1 MDELRPVTNRSK
13 AFGSRLGLFCLAC
26 LSAGLA
32 LISPPLAFAARP
44 ADELLDIRGVVV
56 DTKDPPTPLVGVT
69 VLVQGTVRGTTTD
82 AEGFFSIK
90 AKHGDVLTFSFIGYT
105 GKEYRVNKS
114 VANLSIA
121 MEEELTS
128 IDQVVVTGMTSQQR
142 KHIAASVGAVA
153 PSNFEN
159 KPITRL
165 SQALQGGTTGILV
178 TQSSGLPGGD
188 GATIKIR
195 GVASLLGS
203 DPLVLVDGFE
213 FDMDKLDP
221 STVESVS
228 ILKDAAAA
236 SIYGAKA
243 GNGVILIT
251 TKRGS
256 AGKVSVSY
264 NGYFGIQQPIY
275 LPDFVD
281 GATYMEYINEAN
293 RNTTGVDKYTPEQ
306 IRITREGSD
315 PIHYPS
321 TDWMK
326 ETMRETAPIHEHN
339 FTVSGGNTTA
349 RFALS
354 AQYLNQDGMYKVMD
368 NGFERLTVRAN
379 TTVNLNKDIMMF
391 VDMFVGRD
399 TQRQPETMNKTILDY
414 IYLAPPTLVSK
425 YPRKEGQK
433 PGYDYYYYGVYFE
446 WMNPLANLERG
457 TQVESVRDYVT
468 INARPT
474 WHIIPGLTLKGQV
487 GYRIAS
493 GMDKKDRNAYVFL
506 DYFSGNES
514 GTFGAVKS
522 ATYTTRTS
530 YWMVGATLDWTKE
543 FGDHRINILGGWNE
557 EVDRRNGWDDVALLS
572 FFGKAYYS
580 YKDKYLAE
588 VGIRRDGSSLFG
600 DGHKWGNFPSV
611 AVGWNVNR
619 EPWMQNARFID
630 NFKIRA
636 SYGMLGNNNVA
647 LYRYQ
652 TIIDNS
658 GNEIVNGNPDLTWE
672 KVKILDAGVDLSL
685 FGQKLEVT
693 FDWFRKVTDDMIVN
707 VPSTPSSGLLAA
719 PMNVGK
725 AEVKGYEIGV
735 GFNHSFTKDIDFSI
749 NLGYSYN
756 KSKWLEITNDELIN
770 GNTIYRKGHAIKEY
784 YGYQADHLLTQDDLD
799 FRVPIIGGY
808 DGATTAQLPG
818 DIRYVDTNG
827 DKVITTDDRVPLG
840 DQDPHSVYYG
850 NLSFRWKNLDFDMQV
865 NGVGYVPIFYQGL
878 ISNPLDPEYGG
889 TPQRWHLDHWK
900 AENPDRNAKL
910 PRVTTDPGNNALLS
924 TFWKENGA
932 FVRIKYM
939 QLGYN
944 FKALAKK
951 IHAGNFRVYVN
962 VQNPFTFTKVELIDP
977 ETKGTH
983 TTYPMFK
990 TYSVGLNVNF

>member
-306 IRITREGSD
+306 IRIPREGSD

-433 PGYDYYYYGVYFE
+433 PGYDYYGVYFE

>member
-433 PGYDYYYYGVYFE
+433 PGYDYYGVYFE

-672 KVKILDAGVDLSL
+672 KVKILDASIDLSL

>member
-1 MDELRPVTNRSK
+1 M
-13 AFGSRLGLFCLAC
+13 
-26 LSAGLA
+26 
-32 LISPPLAFAARP
+32 
-44 ADELLDIRGVVV
+44 
-56 DTKDPPTPLVGVT
+56 GVT

-433 PGYDYYYYGVYFE
+433 PGYDYYGVYFE

-543 FGDHRINILGGWNE
+543 FWADGTKRSTAATAGTTWRCSRSSERPITATRTSIWPRSAFAAT
-557 EVDRRNGWDDVALLS
+557 VRRSSATGTSGATSLRWPWAGTSTANRGC
-572 FFGKAYYS
+572 
-580 YKDKYLAE
+580 
-588 VGIRRDGSSLFG
+588 RTPGSSTT
-600 DGHKWGNFPSV
+600 S
-611 AVGWNVNR
+611 R
-619 EPWMQNARFID
+619 
-630 NFKIRA
+630 
-636 SYGMLGNNNVA
+636 S
-647 LYRYQ
+647 
-652 TIIDNS
+652 
-658 GNEIVNGNPDLTWE
+658 
-672 KVKILDAGVDLSL
+672 
-685 FGQKLEVT
+685 
-693 FDWFRKVTDDMIVN
+693 
-707 VPSTPSSGLLAA
+707 A
-719 PMNVGK
+719 PPTVC
-725 AEVKGYEIGV
+725 
-735 GFNHSFTKDIDFSI
+735 
-749 NLGYSYN
+749 
-756 KSKWLEITNDELIN
+756 W
-770 GNTIYRKGHAIKEY
+770 
-784 YGYQADHLLTQDDLD
+784 
-799 FRVPIIGGY
+799 
-808 DGATTAQLPG
+808 ATTTWRSIA
-818 DIRYVDTNG
+818 IRPLS
-827 DKVITTDDRVPLG
+827 TT
-840 DQDPHSVYYG
+840 
-850 NLSFRWKNLDFDMQV
+850 
-865 NGVGYVPIFYQGL
+865 
-878 ISNPLDPEYGG
+878 
-889 TPQRWHLDHWK
+889 
-900 AENPDRNAKL
+900 
-910 PRVTTDPGNNALLS
+910 RVTKSS
-924 TFWKENGA
+924 TA
-932 FVRIKYM
+932 T
-939 QLGYN
+939 
-944 FKALAKK
+944 
-951 IHAGNFRVYVN
+951 
-962 VQNPFTFTKVELIDP
+962 PT
-977 ETKGTH
+977 
-983 TTYPMFK
+983 
-990 TYSVGLNVNF
+990 

>member
-105 GKEYRVNKS
+105 GKEYRMNKS

-354 AQYLNQDGMYKVMD
+354 AQFLNQYGMYKLMD
-368 NGFERLTVRAN
+368 TGSERLTVRAN

-433 PGYDYYYYGVYFE
+433 PGYDYYGVYFE

-543 FGDHRINILGGWNE
+543 FGNHRINILGGWNE

-865 NGVGYVPIFYQGL
+865 NGVGYVPIFYQGM

>member
-32 LISPPLAFAARP
+32 LISPPLAFAVRP

-425 YPRKEGQK
+425 SPRKEGQK
-433 PGYDYYYYGVYFE
+433 PGYDYYGVYFE

-672 KVKILDAGVDLSL
+672 KVKILDAGIDLSL

>member
-1 MDELRPVTNRSK
+1 M
-13 AFGSRLGLFCLAC
+13 
-26 LSAGLA
+26 
-32 LISPPLAFAARP
+32 RP

-326 ETMRETAPIHEHN
+326 VTMRETAPIHEHN

-433 PGYDYYYYGVYFE
+433 PGYDYYGVYFE

-630 NFKIRA
+630 NFKIRS

>member
-1 MDELRPVTNRSK
+1 MGEGED
-13 AFGSRLGLFCLAC
+13 SR
-26 LSAGLA
+26 
-32 LISPPLAFAARP
+32 
-44 ADELLDIRGVVV
+44 RG
-56 DTKDPPTPLVGVT
+56 
-69 VLVQGTVRGTTTD
+69 R
-82 AEGFFSIK
+82 
-90 AKHGDVLTFSFIGYT
+90 
-105 GKEYRVNKS
+105 
-114 VANLSIA
+114 
-121 MEEELTS
+121 
-128 IDQVVVTGMTSQQR
+128 
-142 KHIAASVGAVA
+142 
-153 PSNFEN
+153 
-159 KPITRL
+159 
-165 SQALQGGTTGILV
+165 
-178 TQSSGLPGGD
+178 
-188 GATIKIR
+188 
-195 GVASLLGS
+195 
-203 DPLVLVDGFE
+203 
-213 FDMDKLDP
+213 
-221 STVESVS
+221 
-228 ILKDAAAA
+228 
-236 SIYGAKA
+236 
-243 GNGVILIT
+243 
-251 TKRGS
+251 
-256 AGKVSVSY
+256 
-264 NGYFGIQQPIY
+264 
-275 LPDFVD
+275 
-281 GATYMEYINEAN
+281 
-293 RNTTGVDKYTPEQ
+293 
-306 IRITREGSD
+306 
-315 PIHYPS
+315 
-321 TDWMK
+321 
-326 ETMRETAPIHEHN
+326 
-339 FTVSGGNTTA
+339 
-349 RFALS
+349 
-354 AQYLNQDGMYKVMD
+354 
-368 NGFERLTVRAN
+368 
-379 TTVNLNKDIMMF
+379 
-391 VDMFVGRD
+391 
-399 TQRQPETMNKTILDY
+399 
-414 IYLAPPTLVSK
+414 
-425 YPRKEGQK
+425 
-433 PGYDYYYYGVYFE
+433 
-446 WMNPLANLERG
+446 
-457 TQVESVRDYVT
+457 
-468 INARPT
+468 
-474 WHIIPGLTLKGQV
+474 
-487 GYRIAS
+487 
-493 GMDKKDRNAYVFL
+493 
-506 DYFSGNES
+506 
-514 GTFGAVKS
+514 
-522 ATYTTRTS
+522 
-530 YWMVGATLDWTKE
+530 
-543 FGDHRINILGGWNE
+543 
-557 EVDRRNGWDDVALLS
+557 
-572 FFGKAYYS
+572 
-580 YKDKYLAE
+580 
-588 VGIRRDGSSLFG
+588 
-600 DGHKWGNFPSV
+600 
-611 AVGWNVNR
+611 
-619 EPWMQNARFID
+619 
-630 NFKIRA
+630 
-636 SYGMLGNNNVA
+636 
-647 LYRYQ
+647 
-652 TIIDNS
+652 
-658 GNEIVNGNPDLTWE
+658 
-672 KVKILDAGVDLSL
+672 DLSL

>member
-213 FDMDKLDP
+213 FDMDKLDL
-221 STVESVS
+221 STVESVL

-433 PGYDYYYYGVYFE
+433 PGYDYYGVYFE

>member
-433 PGYDYYYYGVYFE
+433 PGYDYYGVYFE

-827 DKVITTDDRVPLG
+827 DKAITTDDRVPLG

>member
-256 AGKVSVSY
+256 AGKFSVSY

-433 PGYDYYYYGVYFE
+433 PGYDYYGVYFE

-474 WHIIPGLTLKGQV
+474 WHIIPGLTLNGQV

>member
-433 PGYDYYYYGVYFE
+433 PGYDYYGVYFE

-770 GNTIYRKGHAIKEY
+770 GNTIYRKGHASKEY

>member
-433 PGYDYYYYGVYFE
+433 PGYDYYGVYFE

-619 EPWMQNARFID
+619 EPWMQNVRFID

>member
-433 PGYDYYYYGVYFE
+433 PGYDYYGVYFE

-506 DYFSGNES
+506 DYFSGNEL

>member
-1 MDELRPVTNRSK
+1 M
-13 AFGSRLGLFCLAC
+13 
-26 LSAGLA
+26 
-32 LISPPLAFAARP
+32 
-44 ADELLDIRGVVV
+44 
-56 DTKDPPTPLVGVT
+56 GVT

-399 TQRQPETMNKTILDY
+399 T
-414 IYLAPPTLVSK
+414 
-425 YPRKEGQK
+425 
-433 PGYDYYYYGVYFE
+433 
-446 WMNPLANLERG
+446 
-457 TQVESVRDYVT
+457 
-468 INARPT
+468 
-474 WHIIPGLTLKGQV
+474 
-487 GYRIAS
+487 
-493 GMDKKDRNAYVFL
+493 
-506 DYFSGNES
+506 
-514 GTFGAVKS
+514 
-522 ATYTTRTS
+522 
-530 YWMVGATLDWTKE
+530 
-543 FGDHRINILGGWNE
+543 
-557 EVDRRNGWDDVALLS
+557 
-572 FFGKAYYS
+572 
-580 YKDKYLAE
+580 
-588 VGIRRDGSSLFG
+588 
-600 DGHKWGNFPSV
+600 
-611 AVGWNVNR
+611 
-619 EPWMQNARFID
+619 
-630 NFKIRA
+630 
-636 SYGMLGNNNVA
+636 
-647 LYRYQ
+647 
-652 TIIDNS
+652 
-658 GNEIVNGNPDLTWE
+658 
-672 KVKILDAGVDLSL
+672 
-685 FGQKLEVT
+685 
-693 FDWFRKVTDDMIVN
+693 
-707 VPSTPSSGLLAA
+707 
-719 PMNVGK
+719 
-725 AEVKGYEIGV
+725 
-735 GFNHSFTKDIDFSI
+735 
-749 NLGYSYN
+749 
-756 KSKWLEITNDELIN
+756 
-770 GNTIYRKGHAIKEY
+770 
-784 YGYQADHLLTQDDLD
+784 
-799 FRVPIIGGY
+799 
-808 DGATTAQLPG
+808 
-818 DIRYVDTNG
+818 
-827 DKVITTDDRVPLG
+827 
-840 DQDPHSVYYG
+840 
-850 NLSFRWKNLDFDMQV
+850 
-865 NGVGYVPIFYQGL
+865 
-878 ISNPLDPEYGG
+878 
-889 TPQRWHLDHWK
+889 
-900 AENPDRNAKL
+900 
-910 PRVTTDPGNNALLS
+910 
-924 TFWKENGA
+924 
-932 FVRIKYM
+932 
-939 QLGYN
+939 
-944 FKALAKK
+944 
-951 IHAGNFRVYVN
+951 
-962 VQNPFTFTKVELIDP
+962 
-977 ETKGTH
+977 
-983 TTYPMFK
+983 
-990 TYSVGLNVNF
+990 

>member
-142 KHIAASVGAVA
+142 KHNAASVGAVA

-433 PGYDYYYYGVYFE
+433 PGYDYYGVYFE

>member
-433 PGYDYYYYGVYFE
+433 PGYDYYGVYFE

-685 FGQKLEVT
+685 F
-693 FDWFRKVTDDMIVN
+693 VN

>member
-256 AGKVSVSY
+256 ADKVSVSY

-433 PGYDYYYYGVYFE
+433 PGYDYYGVYFE

>member
-32 LISPPLAFAARP
+32 LISPPLAFAVRP

-433 PGYDYYYYGVYFE
+433 PGYDYYGVYFE

-474 WHIIPGLTLKGQV
+474 WHIIPVLTLKGQV

-652 TIIDNS
+652 TIIDNL

-672 KVKILDAGVDLSL
+672 KVKILDAGIDLSL

>member
-414 IYLAPPTLVSK
+414 IYLAPSTLVSK

-433 PGYDYYYYGVYFE
+433 PGYDYYGVYFE

>member
-32 LISPPLAFAARP
+32 LISPPLAFAVRP

-153 PSNFEN
+153 PSYFEN

-433 PGYDYYYYGVYFE
+433 PGYDYYGVYFE

>member
-433 PGYDYYYYGVYFE
+433 PGYDYYGVYFE

-707 VPSTPSSGLLAA
+707 MPSTPSSGLLAA

-850 NLSFRWKNLDFDMQV
+850 YLSFRWKNLDFDMQV

>member
-1 MDELRPVTNRSK
+1 M
-13 AFGSRLGLFCLAC
+13 
-26 LSAGLA
+26 
-32 LISPPLAFAARP
+32 RP

-433 PGYDYYYYGVYFE
+433 PGYDYYGVYFE

-784 YGYQADHLLTQDDLD
+784 YGYQADLLLTQDDLD

>member
-1 MDELRPVTNRSK
+1 MDEIRPVMNSPERSV
-13 AFGSRLGLFCLAC
+13 FRSVLLSLFCL
-26 LSAGLA
+26 LAGLT
-32 LISPPLAFAARP
+32 LFPPPSAFAAEQD
-44 ADELLDIRGVVV
+44 DELFDIRGVVV
-56 DTKDPPTPLVGVT
+56 DTKDPPVPLVGVT
-69 VLVQGTVRGTTTD
+69 VVVQGTTRGTTTD
-82 AEGFFSIK
+82 ADGFFSIR
-90 AKHGDVLTFSFIGYT
+90 AKHGDILSFSFIGYT
-105 GKEYRVNKS
+105 SKEYRVTKS

-121 MEEELTS
+121 MEEELTA

-142 KHIAASVGAVA
+142 KHIAASVGSVEAV
-153 PSNFEN
+153 NFEN

-236 SIYGAKA
+236 SIYGAKS

-251 TKRGS
+251 TKRGT

-264 NGYFGIQQPIY
+264 NGYYGIQQPIY
-275 LPDFVD
+275 LPDFID
-281 GATYMEYINEAN
+281 APTYMDYINEAN
-293 RNTTGVDKYTPEQ
+293 MNSSGTTKYTQEQ
-306 IRITREGSD
+306 IDITRAGSD
-315 PIHYPS
+315 PIHYPN
-321 TDWMK
+321 TNWME
-326 ETMRETAPIHEHN
+326 ETMRKTSSIHEHN

-354 AQYLNQDGMYKVMD
+354 AQYLNQEGMYKYQE

-379 TTVNLNKDIMMF
+379 TTVNLTKNLLMY

-399 TQRQPETMNKTILDY
+399 TQKQPETMNKTILDY
-414 IYLAPPTLVSK
+414 IYLAPPTLVAK

-433 PGYDYYYYGVYFE
+433 ENYDYYGVYFE

-457 TQVESVRDYVT
+457 TMVESVRDYVT

-474 WHIIPGLTLKGQV
+474 WHITPELTLKGQV

-506 DYFSGNES
+506 DYFTDDET

-530 YWMVGATLDWTKE
+530 YWMVGATLDWVKE
-543 FGDHRINILGGWNE
+543 FGDHRLNILGGWNE

-572 FFGKAYYS
+572 FFAKAYYS
-580 YKDKYLAE
+580 YRDKYLAE
-588 VGIRRDGSSLFG
+588 VGVRRDGSSLFG
-600 DGHKWGNFPSV
+600 KGHKWGNFPSV
-611 AVGWNVNR
+611 AVGWNINK
-619 EPWMQNARFID
+619 EPWMMNARFID
-630 NFKIRA
+630 NFKLRA

-672 KVKILDAGVDLSL
+672 KVKILDVGADLSL
-685 FGQKLEVT
+685 FGQRLELT
-693 FDWFRKVTDDMIVN
+693 LDWFRKVTDDMIVN

-725 AEVKGYEIGV
+725 AEVKGYEIGI
-735 GFNHSFTKDIDFSI
+735 GFNHSFSKDIDFSI

-756 KSKWLEITNDELIN
+756 KSKWLEITNDELIS
-770 GNTIYRKGHAIKEY
+770 GNTIYRKGCAIKEY
-784 YGYQADHLLTQDDLD
+784 YGYLADHLLTQDDLD
-799 FRVPIIGGY
+799 FRVPIVGGY
-808 DGATTAQLPG
+808 DGSTTAQLPG

-827 DKVITTDDRVPLG
+827 DGVITDDDRVPLG

-850 NLSFRWKNLDFDMQV
+850 NVSFRWKNLDFDMQV
-865 NGVGYVPIFYQGL
+865 NGVGAVPVFYQGL
-878 ISNPLDPEYGG
+878 IANPLDPQYGG
-889 TPQRWHLDHWK
+889 TPQTWHLEHWTK
-900 AENPDRNAKL
+900 ENPDRNAKL
-910 PRVTTDPGNNALLS
+910 PRVTTTPGNNELFS
-924 TFWKENGA
+924 TFWKRNGA
-932 FVRIKYM
+932 FVRVKYI

-944 FKALAKK
+944 LKSLAKK
-951 IHAGNFRVYVN
+951 IHAGTFRIYAN
-962 VQNPFTFTKVELIDP
+962 VQNPFTFTEVELIDP

-990 TYSVGLNVNF
+990 TYSVGLNISF

>member
-1 MDELRPVTNRSK
+1 MSGLPVGRPGTD
-13 AFGSRLGLFCLAC
+13 F
-26 LSAGLA
+26 
-32 LISPPLAFAARP
+32 PPLAFAARP

-433 PGYDYYYYGVYFE
+433 PGYDYYGVYFE

-530 YWMVGATLDWTKE
+530 YWMVGAMLDWTKE

-749 NLGYSYN
+749 NLGLLLQQVEVARNHQRRAYQRQYDLSQGTRHQGVLRL
-756 KSKWLEITNDELIN
+756 S
-770 GNTIYRKGHAIKEY
+770 GRSPAHA
-784 YGYQADHLLTQDDLD
+784 GRPRFPRADHRRL
-799 FRVPIIGGY
+799 RRRY
-808 DGATTAQLPG
+808 DGAAARRHPLRGYQRRQGDYDRRPRAAGRPGSAQRLLRQPLVPLEEPRLRHAGQRRGIRADLLSGVDLEPARSGVRRYAPALAPRPLEGRESRPQRQTAA
-818 DIRYVDTNG
+818 R
-827 DKVITTDDRVPLG
+827 DDRSGQQCAAVDLLEGERRLRPYQVHAAGLQLQG
-840 DQDPHSVYYG
+840 AGQEDPC
-850 NLSFRWKNLDFDMQV
+850 R
-865 NGVGYVPIFYQGL
+865 
-878 ISNPLDPEYGG
+878 
-889 TPQRWHLDHWK
+889 
-900 AENPDRNAKL
+900 
-910 PRVTTDPGNNALLS
+910 
-924 TFWKENGA
+924 
-932 FVRIKYM
+932 
-939 QLGYN
+939 
-944 FKALAKK
+944 
-951 IHAGNFRVYVN
+951 
-962 VQNPFTFTKVELIDP
+962 
-977 ETKGTH
+977 
-983 TTYPMFK
+983 
-990 TYSVGLNVNF
+990 

>member
-339 FTVSGGNTTA
+339 FTVRGGNTTA

-433 PGYDYYYYGVYFE
+433 PGYDYYGVYFE

-543 FGDHRINILGGWNE
+543 FGNHRINILGGWNE

>member
-433 PGYDYYYYGVYFE
+433 PGYDYYGVYFE

-543 FGDHRINILGGWNE
+543 FGNHRINILGGWNE

-685 FGQKLEVT
+685 FGQKLEVI

>member
-433 PGYDYYYYGVYFE
+433 PGYDYYGVYFE

-756 KSKWLEITNDELIN
+756 KSKWLEITNVELIN